1 MTDWFGLVW
10 REVEE
15 RHAFLGALRQR
26 VVGGRG
32 REGQEMCQHHVRTGE
47 PKRGGGGG
55 RRQVPLGLAVQHTLL
70 YLYRYIVYIQL
81 VT

>member
-10 REVEE
+10 REVEK

-32 REGQEMCQHHVRTGE
+32 REGQEMGQHHIRTGE
-47 PKRGGGGG
+47 PKRRGGGGY
-55 RRQVPLGLAVQHTLL
+55 H
-70 YLYRYIVYIQL
+70 
-81 VT
+81 